1 MVVETYEV
9 EDVAAATVEQ
19 NEEAKALV
27 EQLGLEGQAKLY
39 APKDDGESPSAFPYR
54 KMTKQERW
62 VYELILPSKTSL
74 GSYADQAIPLR
85 VLQVAAH
92 VAKLIE
98 DRSDCALFVWHP
110 ENADYK
116 DPLLVLREG
125 SEYGKNTHYILAR
138 WGDELEEYG
147 VLCTKAKA
155 IYRAKVLVALHNE
168 REKLEGWIKNVD
180 AKVEEHFLKGTSG
193 DPHAYWS

>member
-1 MVVETYEV
+1 MEVETYEV
-9 EDVAAATVEQ
+9 EEVAAATVEQ

-92 VAKLIE
+92 VSKLVE
-98 DRSDCALFVWHP
+98 GRSDCTLQVWHP
-110 ENADYK
+110 RNADYK

-138 WGDELEEYG
+138 WGDELEEFG
-147 VLCTKAKA
+147 VLVGKAKA
-155 IYRAKVLVALHNE
+155 IYRTKVLSTLMEE
-168 REKLEGWIKNVD
+168 REKIEGWIKSLD
-180 AKVEEHFLKGTSG
+180 AKVDAHYLEGTAS
-193 DPHAYWS
+193 DPHAYWH